1 MWYKWRHLEPSF
13 SSLDAPV
20 GQFWVSV
27 SSSGTESRELSVGQG
42 HRTAASTLGW
52 GESEKSLQP
61 SSLGWPGGQGAASEL
76 PEGNKTQTKRARPV
90 PSLQVGQRRGKQRS
104 GKMWQSQEEPTQ
116 PGWAVGVLLR
126 VFRALCV
133 PTCPLHG
140 ARPSFGTSSHWHSF
154 LLQFHLS
161 GFPAGLTPGW
171 FSPSSHRGRG
181 SPALTAGRFFTCETP
196 GQSLECCFP

>member
-27 SSSGTESRELSVGQG
+27 SSSGMENREFSVGQG

-76 PEGNKTQTKRARPV
+76 PEGNKRLK
-90 PSLQVGQRRGKQRS
+90 K
-104 GKMWQSQEEPTQ
+104 SQ
-116 PGWAVGVLLR
+116 AC
-126 VFRALCV
+126 A
-133 PTCPLHG
+133 
-140 ARPSFGTSSHWHSF
+140 
-154 LLQFHLS
+154 
-161 GFPAGLTPGW
+161 FPAGGAEEREAEEWEDVAESGGARSAWLGCGGPAPGVQSSVCPHV
-171 FSPSSHRGRG
+171 SPAW
-181 SPALTAGRFFTCETP
+181 SPALLWHLQPLALVSFAVSPLGIPSRADP
-196 GQSLECCFP
+196 GVAQSQLPPRQRKPCTHCREVFHL